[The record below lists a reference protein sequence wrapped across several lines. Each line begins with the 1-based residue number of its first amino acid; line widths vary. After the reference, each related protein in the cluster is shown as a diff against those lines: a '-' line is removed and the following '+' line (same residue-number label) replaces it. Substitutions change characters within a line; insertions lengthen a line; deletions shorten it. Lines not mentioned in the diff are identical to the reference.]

1 MFFSYTALTIS
12 TTCLAA
18 PTTFLKTPTLF
29 RDRSFSTIELFYHG
43 NGKACMLM
51 VRNSMTTDS
60 FYDFF
65 FTFFL
70 FFAFFNAKLINHI
83 ILSRNGFFKV
93 F

>member
-1 MFFSYTALTIS
+1 MKICS
-12 TTCLAA
+12 
-18 PTTFLKTPTLF
+18 P
-29 RDRSFSTIELFYHG
+29 
-43 NGKACMLM
+43 M
-51 VRNSMTTDS
+51 VRYPAPALSS
-60 FYDFF
+60 YDTF